1 MILVEQLNTR
11 KNFAMYL
18 RNKNQSATMKIL
30 GKVFWI
36 YTNIIGYNLL
46 LIQTLLRGNL
56 HYFAKIRENF
66 KIMYESVYL

>member
-30 GKVFWI
+30 GKVFYI
-36 YTNIIGYNLL
+36 MLSILVNYTNIIGYKLTPL
-46 LIQTLLRGNL
+46 SNL
-56 HYFAKIRENF
+56 HNFAMIG
-66 KIMYESVYL
+66 